1 MVSSQ
6 YTRTLKN
13 VFAKTYTTQ
22 KKTNGLHL
30 KSRYLCH
37 SHGKHLLYYSYLCT
51 NDNQQFHRLVYI
63 KYLKPYNYTDPFIDM
78 VG

>member
-6 YTRTLKN
+6 YRGTLKN
-13 VFAKTYTTQ
+13 VIAKTYTT
-22 KKTNGLHL
+22 KNGLHL

-37 SHGKHLLYYSYLCT
+37 SHEKHLLYYSYLCT

-63 KYLKPYNYTDPFIDM
+63 KYLKTYNYTDPFIDM